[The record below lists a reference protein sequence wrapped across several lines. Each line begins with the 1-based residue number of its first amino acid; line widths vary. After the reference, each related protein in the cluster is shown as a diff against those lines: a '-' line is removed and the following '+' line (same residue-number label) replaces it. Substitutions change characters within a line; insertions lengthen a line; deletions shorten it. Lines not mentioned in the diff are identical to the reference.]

1 MKYEGVPDDQ
11 IQHGKNILTAAL
23 GVGLLLILLEFVF
36 YFIIY
41 RSLEEQNK
49 SFINIVQED
58 ALKARARK
66 NTITF
71 TGQAIAFIVEVN
83 YGMVMQLL
91 IHFGPIGGFFEP
103 AAIPCA
109 SIVNMA
115 AVTSAHI
122 LSSPELR
129 RFILRKD

>member
-1 MKYEGVPDDQ
+1 MKYNGDTDDQ
-11 IQHGKNILTAAL
+11 IHYGKSILSGAI
-23 GVGLLLILLEFVF
+23 GVALLLVLLEFVF

-41 RSLEEQNK
+41 RSLHEQNK

-58 ALKARARK
+58 VLKARTRK

-71 TGQAIAFIVEVN
+71 TGQAIAFIVEMT
-83 YGMVMQLL
+83 YGLLVQLL
-91 IHFGPIGGFFEP
+91 IHFGTVGGFMEHG
-103 AAIPCA
+103 AIPCA